1 MTHTKTIIF
10 DYDGTLLTNDQTTI
24 SEKTKSILRELKT
37 RNNLIILATGR
48 PLSHCKY
55 LLKENLVDYIVSANG
70 SLVSSNNGIL
80 FSREI
85 SPTNVGLFHDFCITY
100 NIPSTFY
107 KTDIL
112 TNGIMNSDIK
122 NGLRE
127 AMNINAEQLN
137 VITTDDFSNVYLMCA
152 FATDGIDQLLK
163 QNFPNLYL
171 SRWHTHII
179 SLLEIEITKTTGI
192 LKILEYH
199 HIPTSQCIAVGDGGN
214 DIDMLKMAGY
224 GVAVGTNES
233 LVTVAD
239 AVIDSVKEQFLSL
252 IEKR

>member
-1 MTHTKTIIF
+1 MQKVIIF

-48 PLSHCKY
+48 PLNHCEY
-55 LLKENLVDYIVSANG
+55 LFKENLVDYIVSANG
-70 SLVSSNNGIL
+70 SLVSSNDSIL
-80 FSREI
+80 FSKEI
-85 SPTNVGLFHDFCITY
+85 LSTNVSLFHDFCIKY

-107 KTDIL
+107 KKDIL
-112 TNGIMNSDIK
+112 TNGIINNHIK
-122 NGLRE
+122 DGLKE
-127 AMNINAEQLN
+127 AMNINAEQLSI
-137 VITTDDFSNVYLMCA
+137 VTTDNFNNVYLMCA
-152 FATDGIDQLLK
+152 FATDDIDQLLK

-179 SLLEIEITKTTGI
+179 SLLDVEVTKTTGI

-199 HIPTSQCIAVGDGGN
+199 NIPTSQCIAVGDGGN
-214 DIDMLKMAGY
+214 DVDMLKMAGY

-233 LVTVAD
+233 LVPIAD
-239 AVIDSVKEQFLSL
+239 MVITSVEEQFLTL
-252 IEKR
+252 IEKW